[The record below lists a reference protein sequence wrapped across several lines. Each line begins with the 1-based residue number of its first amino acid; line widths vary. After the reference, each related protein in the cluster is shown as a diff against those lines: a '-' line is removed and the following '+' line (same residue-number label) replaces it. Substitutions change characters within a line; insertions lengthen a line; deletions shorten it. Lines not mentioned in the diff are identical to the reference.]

1 MDHHSAQNS
10 QQIET
15 IKTSKALT
23 VKALEVIQQ
32 LWQSLNCFKQPKA
45 QVSK

>member
-1 MDHHSAQNS
+1 MALNLSKNCTLMDQHSAHNL

-32 LWQSLNCFKQPKA
+32 L
-45 QVSK
+45 